1 MLDFTS
7 ALYLGM
13 CHPSRSLPPWGQFTT
28 GRPAALAS
36 PPRASAV
43 ADQLAALQGCG
54 AATLV
59 PSTLHLFWDLF
70 TILANE
76 RIAIY
81 MDAGSYAIV
90 KWGVERAA
98 ARGMPVRT
106 FRHYDPDALRGQLKR
121 DAKRALRPVVATD
134 GFCPAC
140 GRPAPIA
147 AYLEHIRPY
156 GGYLVLDDTQALG
169 ILGHRP
175 EPYAPYGKDGGGSL
189 RWSHVSGPDVIVGSS
204 LAKGFGVPVAVL
216 AGRHPM
222 VRRFEQASATRS
234 HCSPPSNAVI
244 HAAEHALAVNRER
257 GDDARFRL
265 WQLVGRLRKG
275 LAEAGLSLHGGRF
288 PVQTL
293 APASGLDSMKLHEDL
308 LRRGVRTVLHHA
320 RDGLRAQI
328 SFVITARHRFQDI
341 DHATGLV
348 KQIAQREEATWKP
361 PEGSHE
367 QSIQL

>member
-13 CHPSRSLPPWGQFTT
+13 RHSSWSLPPWVQFTT

-36 PPRASAV
+36 PPSASAV
-43 ADQLAALQGCG
+43 SEQLAALQGCE

-81 MDAGSYAIV
+81 MDAGTYAIV
-90 KWGVERAA
+90 RWGAERAA
-98 ARGMPVRT
+98 ARGAPVRI
-106 FRHYDPDALRGQLKR
+106 FRHHDPDALRVQLKR
-121 DAKRALRPVVATD
+121 DARRALRPVVVAD

-140 GRPAPIA
+140 GGLAPIA
-147 AYLEHIRPY
+147 AYLDSIRIY

-169 ILGHRP
+169 ILGHKP
-175 EPYAPYGKDGGGSL
+175 GPHAPYGRGGGGSL
-189 RWSHVSGPDVIVGSS
+189 RWSQVNSPDVITGSS

-216 AGRHPM
+216 TGPRAM
-222 VRRFEQASATRS
+222 IRRFEQTSATRT

-244 HAAEHALAVNRER
+244 HAAEQALAVNGEQ
-257 GDDARFRL
+257 GDRIRFRL
-265 WQLVGRLRKG
+265 WERIRRFRRDLTEV
-275 LAEAGLSLHGGRF
+275 GLSLHGGRF

-293 APASGLDSMKLHEDL
+293 APAPSLDPMKLHEEL
-308 LRRGVRTVLHHA
+308 LRRGVRTVLHRPRH
-320 RDGLRAQI
+320 GFRAQI
-328 SFVITARHRFQDI
+328 SFLITARHRFQDI

-348 KQIAQREEATWKP
+348 KQVAQREEATLEP